1 MTMGLARHFYFA
13 ENPTFLTWV
22 DTLTFLKKGPCFSY
36 PPFDHEGRR
45 QAVRASMRAD
55 WYMPVVWAGWEES
68 LEQARSVGFTVIGIE
83 DVGRRAPWEVDLTGP
98 VLLVVGAEERGI
110 PRSCS
115 TGAMKRCG
123 SP

>member
-1 MTMGLARHFYFA
+1 
-13 ENPTFLTWV
+13 
-22 DTLTFLKKGPCFSY
+22 
-36 PPFDHEGRR
+36 
-45 QAVRASMRAD
+45 MRAD

-98 VLLVVGAEERGI
+98 VLLVVGALVVGAEERGI
-110 PRSCS
+110 PKSCS